1 MARYRLLTLLAP
13 LLLLVACGPRES
25 AIRITDAWARETPEG
40 ALNGAVYLVIEN
52 DGAGAD
58 RLVEI
63 STPRARTAHLHE
75 TRRDDGMARMR
86 GIGTLEIPPHATVTL
101 APGGLHIML
110 MGLERP
116 LVPGDT
122 LPLRLRFL
130 KAGEM
135 EVAVAIRALA
145 GS

>member
-1 MARYRLLTLLAP
+1 MARVRLLILFAP
-13 LLLLVACGPRES
+13 LLFLVACAPRES
-25 AIRITDAWARETPEG
+25 AIRIENAWARETPEG
-40 ALNGAVYLVIEN
+40 ALNGAVYLVIRN

-63 STPRARTAHLHE
+63 ATPRATTAHLHE
-75 TRRDDGMARMR
+75 TRTDEGMARMR
-86 GIGTLEIPPHATVTL
+86 GVGTLDIPPHATVTL

-110 MGLERP
+110 MGLRQPLRP
-116 LVPGDT
+116 GET

-135 EVAVAIRALA
+135 ELAVEIRALA
-145 GS
+145 AS